1 MAATIGANGL
11 SVVHKGSGGEANAS
25 VPDVCLTK
33 VGKPVVPIPYG
44 NNAKS
49 SDLANG
55 STTVTADGGN
65 SIALQGSKFSKSTG
79 DAAGDKKGVSSGTIE
94 GEAQFVTS
102 SSNVLIEGKGVARQ
116 SDQMTMNN
124 GNTMCFGVQNPS
136 FLVEEDLEETFIM
149 DVCVRHPNGQRL
161 VNAPFK
167 LSDEQ
172 GSTVYE
178 ATLDDKGRSDADPLK
193 GGKVKLLVEES
204 QDPFVVAPIRRE
216 NPRHVDSQSD
226 DDFFNIASKGQR
238 GFWQPTRIET
248 VGTAWGS
255 IGQTLS
261 SDRYFQDMV
270 SAEVI
275 QHFTHYH
282 PDTTFDVSKTCD
294 ALIGNLDQP
303 LPHTTESLLAYT
315 LPQVLEEGE
324 LLSVLLRLAPHE
336 TTDRMLAYM
345 RARGKGNPQT
355 YLADYDWQAAEKSI
369 NSELDALLNKL
380 KSRLTF
386 LRDEASKL
394 QYAYLSEEVFD
405 KHIDTLSSYM
415 KQLPELIAGVFS
427 KMQTK
432 ASELLANT
440 DNVKVI
446 KAADDLHSIESE
458 SIEAVVNTTKTIDT
472 VEPFMNEV
480 AGVIEN
486 VIPIYP
492 VRYGYANFFDELMP
506 AQAPPSML
514 EMSGATGLKDTGG
527 YLLRLLREGWLY
539 IKEESEEE
547 TAPFHIFK
555 YAQTQTPTGVI
566 EKFEKYYFTNEEN
579 AQEGLTLDTSSGSTF
594 YPFAFVTP
602 KAKKISIV
610 YSEHEWSA
618 AIIDN
623 MNSDEELR
631 KKAMQQVDLTA
642 PQTDFSQA
650 ATQDN
655 LSALVEDYRRS
666 DEKWLALENNSQAN
680 PMGLDVFTTENNHYL
695 SPLGIVETMQKS
707 HSEKK
712 DGTLVALFDP
722 VGRQSDIAFV
732 LSMLFG
738 IEQSDQASEMYPKTI
753 GEFILQLNHG
763 SSDDAQIQAAIN
775 ENIDVA
781 ALTEFYQQSRE
792 KSEALSALRV
802 EYLELFSAFAYRDL
816 ADGAIGSLDGYLELF
831 FDSQSAVEPFKELQK
846 LNATMSAMFGSL
858 GATKEGHNAVVS
870 MINAAYEEGANN
882 TYLTFEEKLML
893 ILLQCQN
900 NVDWAKLATEL
911 AENTP
916 NVFQFLWS
924 WTAAVAKYGQGHVVN
939 SALQLRPVAY
949 SGLLNFIPV
958 FFEKGFGIKELDG
971 TVRVTLDELGRI
983 LAKNI
988 DSNGKNHFPMLKA
1001 QSALPFARTLIT
1013 WGKREKAVTLPD
1025 WEKVAKKSPLPTLTM
1040 PNYSHRYVDYEGET
1054 TQALLGKTLDGILSM
1069 LSLRANIDVL
1079 MQLTQINGFEQAD
1092 PTTPHNWVAPTQT
1105 LSTAVAAIS
1114 AAIVDRAGAQRAQL
1128 LLANK
1133 ALNSRYFYSAVRMGL
1148 PSLLAAATKGGAKL
1162 ASAKIDTKLDH
1173 MKAAN
1178 YAANLTRLIA
1188 VSNLALLVSSTAEA
1202 VDAYDSGNRGLMYAN
1217 INRMISYS
1225 MFAAGPILTMRS
1237 ISSATIQSG
1246 YFALIGFALLLVG
1259 EGMKVKY
1266 SKSALENLLFRCFW
1280 GKSEK
1285 YSFWDFEEEGD
1296 FDISQRLEF
1305 ALKRYQEDKYQ
1316 LALNI
1321 EQQEFMN
1328 ILLCPE
1334 LKVWIKEELSP
1345 TRKIYGYRMR
1355 LPGFTPGES
1364 NVIGA
1369 VCSTRQRPVD
1379 IMQPINKM
1387 VRYHAVENKS
1397 ATQAFQQA
1405 LNDAVN
1411 SDDFFKRELI
1421 DGMLH
1426 LNFEVEMESEDEET
1440 LNVHWYYQQS
1450 PEVVVPKRM
1459 LTSDGVL
1466 EKTYYGMVDD
1476 KPSSIGQDE
1485 K

>member
-11 SVVHKGSGGEANAS
+11 SIVHKGSGGEATAS
-25 VPDVCLTK
+25 VPDVCLTT
-33 VGKPVVPIPYG
+33 VGKATKEIPYG

-49 SDLANG
+49 SDLVDG
-55 STTVTADGGN
+55 STSVTADGGN
-65 SIALQGSKFSKSTG
+65 SIALQGSKFSTSTG
-79 DAAGDKKGVSSGTIE
+79 DEGGDKKGVSSGTIN

-102 SSNVLIEGKGVARQ
+102 SPNVLIEGRGVARQ

-136 FLVEEDLEETFIM
+136 VTVEEDLEETFIM

-167 LSDEQ
+167 LCDEH

-178 ATLDDKGRSDADPLK
+178 ATLDEKGRSDADPLK
-193 GGKVKLLVEES
+193 GGKVKLLVEEC
-204 QDPFVVAPIRRE
+204 QDPFVVSPIRRE

-324 LLSVLLRLAPHE
+324 LLSVLLRLSPHE

-355 YLADYDWQAAEKSI
+355 YLAGYDWQAAEKRI

-394 QYAYLSEEVFD
+394 QYAYLSEDVFD

-415 KQLPELIAGVFS
+415 KQLPELTAGVFS

-506 AQAPPSML
+506 AQAPPSMT
-514 EMSGATGLKDTGG
+514 EMSSATGLKDTGG

-602 KAKKISIV
+602 KAKKVSIV

-623 MNSDEELR
+623 MNGDEELR
-631 KKAMQQVDLTA
+631 KKAMQQVDLST
-642 PQTDFSQA
+642 PQTEFSQA

-655 LSALVEDYRRS
+655 LSTLVEDYRNN
-666 DEKWLALENNSQAN
+666 DEKWLADKDSVK
-680 PMGLDVFTTENNHYL
+680 PMAHGLDLATTTL
-695 SPLGIVETMQKS
+695 SYHLTAEGIVETMQKS
-707 HSEKK
+707 HSEHK

-722 VGRQSDIAFV
+722 VGRQRDISKVISKNVAEQQAYVNVNKYPLTIGQYAQSCIESDIPEVKKAAEEN
-732 LSMLFG
+732 LA
-738 IEQSDQASEMYPKTI
+738 IEELREYLKK
-753 GEFILQLNHG
+753 NK
-763 SSDDAQIQAAIN
+763 
-775 ENIDVA
+775 ENIDKSKS
-781 ALTEFYQQSRE
+781 ERE
-792 KSEALSALRV
+792 KLLDLMDYFVAGKGAEDEIGSLTCYLRHYFDIRQQGIIDPAAEMGKLLLLLGSLFEGVTASEEGIKSMDRWVGEAFHTEELTPLDKVWGVSLKAIQIVFLQPQDQINWHHAVPPVLTSIGNYLARIQAEFTYGTKLLGNSGLECFYRATLPSLFDALLGVRFTGNRLNMALDDIENVIDKQTSQKNLIKSNVQFGEKLLNWSEMKANQAEQRIFELLEAEPTASAPEWLKKLADRLPTKTLLHFAQESAGLGLTYWSYQANV
-802 EYLELFSAFAYRDL
+802 NTINDLLAQTQFDTLDPVNDDKEYAYRTVKMLSTLAAITADSITLSQYSAKGVNIAAREAERALLALQKQLPNMSKQLAEKLGVRSLQAYSQRLDTRLTAAPIKGLVVGANVALAFTYFWDAFTSDRAGTDGARLGYVVGGVSSILIAFSVIGGPAGAILFAVGLVGLLFSAHQIDRFGKNSFENLLYSSFW
-816 ADGAIGSLDGYLELF
+816 GTSEYY
-831 FDSQSAVEPFKELQK
+831 PFWSDFKKQDKIDTVQERIDVI
-846 LNATMSAMFGSL
+846 S
-858 GATKEGHNAVVS
+858 AVVS
-870 MINAAYEEGANN
+870 NN
-882 TYLTFEEKLML
+882 
-893 ILLQCQN
+893 N
-900 NVDWAKLATEL
+900 
-911 AENTP
+911 
-916 NVFQFLWS
+916 
-924 WTAAVAKYGQGHVVN
+924 
-939 SALQLRPVAY
+939 
-949 SGLLNFIPV
+949 
-958 FFEKGFGIKELDG
+958 
-971 TVRVTLDELGRI
+971 
-983 LAKNI
+983 
-988 DSNGKNHFPMLKA
+988 
-1001 QSALPFARTLIT
+1001 
-1013 WGKREKAVTLPD
+1013 KAVTSD
-1025 WEKVAKKSPLPTLTM
+1025 
-1040 PNYSHRYVDYEGET
+1040 
-1054 TQALLGKTLDGILSM
+1054 
-1069 LSLRANIDVL
+1069 NI
-1079 MQLTQINGFEQAD
+1079 
-1092 PTTPHNWVAPTQT
+1092 
-1105 LSTAVAAIS
+1105 
-1114 AAIVDRAGAQRAQL
+1114 
-1128 LLANK
+1128 K
-1133 ALNSRYFYSAVRMGL
+1133 YF
-1148 PSLLAAATKGGAKL
+1148 
-1162 ASAKIDTKLDH
+1162 
-1173 MKAAN
+1173 
-1178 YAANLTRLIA
+1178 
-1188 VSNLALLVSSTAEA
+1188 
-1202 VDAYDSGNRGLMYAN
+1202 DA
-1217 INRMISYS
+1217 
-1225 MFAAGPILTMRS
+1225 
-1237 ISSATIQSG
+1237 
-1246 YFALIGFALLLVG
+1246 
-1259 EGMKVKY
+1259 
-1266 SKSALENLLFRCFW
+1266 
-1280 GKSEK
+1280 
-1285 YSFWDFEEEGD
+1285 
-1296 FDISQRLEF
+1296 
-1305 ALKRYQEDKYQ
+1305 
-1316 LALNI
+1316 ALNI
-1321 EQQEFMN
+1321 ESQEFLNYFYAPKLTIVDSSIRPYGSEPYRYKLCYEFVLPDFKMN
-1328 ILLCPE
+1328 VSQLHG
-1334 LKVWIKEELSP
+1334 S
-1345 TRKIYGYRMR
+1345 IY
-1355 LPGFTPGES
+1355 
-1364 NVIGA
+1364 
-1369 VCSTRQRPVD
+1369 
-1379 IMQPINKM
+1379 
-1387 VRYHAVENKS
+1387 
-1397 ATQAFQQA
+1397 
-1405 LNDAVN
+1405 
-1411 SDDFFKRELI
+1411 RELDDAKYAAYSVPEPDKAMTETFRSALAAAFEDRTLCI
-1421 DGMLH
+1421 AKEDGLH
-1426 LNFEVEMESEDEET
+1426 VTINVEFSHRARLIWCYEPT
-1440 LNVHWYYQQS
+1440 PNT
-1450 PEVVVPKRM
+1450 VVPKRYLTNSGYISTSQIGM
-1459 LTSDGVL
+1459 L
-1466 EKTYYGMVDD
+1466 
-1476 KPSSIGQDE
+1476 DE
-1485 K
+1485 KPNTTPWGK